1 MGFDAE
7 QLLQAASSMRGE
19 HFQMMDADSAYAMI
33 ETIDIQQALAL
44 EGERLAGIFGA
55 MDDVQITGF
64 SGEELFDAA
73 AAKSEEHFQFM
84 DTDSAFGIFTGMGLD
99 EALNLDGGQPGGNVQ
114 RDGRREN
121 SRLGPATKSWR

>member
-1 MGFDAE
+1 MADLFGAMEQDQVMGFDAE

-64 SGEELFDAA
+64 SGESFSTRQRLR
-73 AAKSEEHFQFM
+73 AKS
-84 DTDSAFGIFTGMGLD
+84 TSSSWTPTVPSASS
-99 EALNLDGGQPGGNVQ
+99 
-114 RDGRREN
+114 REWGWT
-121 SRLGPATKSWR
+121 RP